1 MVSIFVP
8 REIAEDE
15 TRVAAVPA
23 TVKRYVTD
31 GFTVLVEKDAGVS
44 SFIADQAFESEGA
57 RIVGSASEGYSEA
70 DLVLMVSVP
79 TPEQIGQMK
88 QGATLISFVY
98 PVTSPDV
105 VKALADKKIN
115 AYAMDAVPRIS
126 RAQKLDALSSQAN
139 LAGYKAVLL
148 AATELPKIFPML
160 MTASGT
166 IRPAK
171 VVIMGAGVAGLQA
184 IATAKRL
191 GAIVEVSDIRPAVKE
206 QVQSLGAT
214 YIEVPTEENLETE
227 GGYAKEASAE
237 FLRKQAE
244 VTRKHLVDAD
254 VIITTALIPGKKA
267 PVLVKEDVVQDM
279 RTGSVIVDLA
289 AEQGGN
295 CELTV
300 PGECVEKHGV
310 TIIGYRTLPRQV
322 PLNASD
328 MYARNILNV
337 ISDNINKEKVFK
349 WNFEDQIVDEAM
361 VVYEGEVRHAATRE
375 AMGLPPLNKEEPE
388 LQTAGGKN

>member
-126 RAQKLDALSSQAN
+126 RA
-139 LAGYKAVLL
+139 
-148 AATELPKIFPML
+148 
-160 MTASGT
+160 
-166 IRPAK
+166 
-171 VVIMGAGVAGLQA
+171 
-184 IATAKRL
+184 
-191 GAIVEVSDIRPAVKE
+191 
-206 QVQSLGAT
+206 
-214 YIEVPTEENLETE
+214 
-227 GGYAKEASAE
+227 
-237 FLRKQAE
+237 
-244 VTRKHLVDAD
+244 
-254 VIITTALIPGKKA
+254 
-267 PVLVKEDVVQDM
+267 
-279 RTGSVIVDLA
+279 
-289 AEQGGN
+289 
-295 CELTV
+295 
-300 PGECVEKHGV
+300 
-310 TIIGYRTLPRQV
+310 
-322 PLNASD
+322 
-328 MYARNILNV
+328 
-337 ISDNINKEKVFK
+337 
-349 WNFEDQIVDEAM
+349 
-361 VVYEGEVRHAATRE
+361 
-375 AMGLPPLNKEEPE
+375 
-388 LQTAGGKN
+388 